1 MPDEMELRAWR
12 AEVALAKGVPA
23 GHAKRLVGNTLAEMQ
38 ADADQLLADLGVGAG
53 TGGAQQQREQV
64 PSFDHGH
71 QGSAVRDAL
80 GSAGHN
86 EAVRR
91 YGADAVATGTQAGRA
106 PAPSASGAPREV
118 YGRG

>member
-1 MPDEMELRAWR
+1 MPEEMELRAWR

-38 ADADQLLADLGVGAG
+38 ADADQLLVELGPGASGVGL
-53 TGGAQQQREQV
+53 QQREVV
-64 PSFDHGH
+64 PAFDHGR
-71 QGSAVRDAL
+71 QGSTPTMTP
-80 GSAGHN
+80 GGAGHN

-91 YGADAVATGTQAGRA
+91 FGADAVATGRQAGSG
-106 PAPSASGAPREV
+106 PATSGAPREV